1 MTVTEHIL
9 GGYRKGAKSNSP
21 YTSFTNNKNVI
32 GNYGE
37 NAIELD
43 ISALRKDIQS
53 GKVKDVAIFSPKQ
66 IQKLIERDLVSSD
79 FWKKSAINW
88 TKRDNE
94 YLIKGEVPS
103 QYIYVTPKE

>member
-1 MTVTEHIL
+1 MMIL
-9 GGYRKGAKSNSP
+9 RAKSNSP
-21 YTSFTNNKNVI
+21 YTSFTNNKNII

-37 NAIELD
+37 NAIELN

-53 GKVKDVAIFSPKQ
+53 GKLKDVVILSPKQ
-66 IQKLIERDLVSSD
+66 IQKLIERDVTSSD
-79 FWKKSAINW
+79 FWKKRAING

-103 QYIYVTPKE
+103 QYIKVSPKE

>member
-53 GKVKDVAIFSPKQ
+53 GKVKDVVILSPKQ
-66 IQKLIERDLVSSD
+66 IQKLIERDTVSSD
-79 FWKKSAINW
+79 FWKNRAINW

-103 QYIYVTPKE
+103 QYIKVLPKE